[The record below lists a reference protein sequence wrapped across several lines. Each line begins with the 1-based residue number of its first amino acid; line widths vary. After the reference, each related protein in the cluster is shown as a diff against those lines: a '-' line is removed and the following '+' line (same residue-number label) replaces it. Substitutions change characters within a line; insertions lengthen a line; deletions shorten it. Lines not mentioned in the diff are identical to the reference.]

1 MEKNRKIKDYPLHV
15 EIETRWRDLDA
26 FGHVNNAVFATYI
39 ETARGTLF
47 KKWNLP
53 FDGKGQSLIVASIT
67 INYHQQLKHP
77 TNIIIGQK
85 ITRIGNTSFD
95 VESALFNK
103 NNTEKPIASSKV
115 IVVCFDFEKQKSIP
129 VFKQIIEDS
138 KL

>member
-1 MEKNRKIKDYPLHV
+1 M

-77 TNIIIGQK
+77 SSIIIGQK

-95 VESALFNK
+95 VESALFND
-103 NNTEKPIASSKV
+103 NNKEEPIATSKV
-115 IVVCFDFEKQKSIP
+115 TVVCFDFEKQKSIP
-129 VFKQIIEDS
+129 VFKQIVEDS

>member
-1 MEKNRKIKDYPLHV
+1 MKKNRKLRDYPISK

-39 ETARGTLF
+39 ENARGALF

-53 FDGKGQSLIVASIT
+53 FDGKGKSLIVASIT

-95 VESALFNK
+95 VESALFN
-103 NNTEKPIASSKV
+103 NNNKEEPIATSKV
-115 IVVCFDFEKQKSIP
+115 TVVCFDFEKQKSIP
-129 VFKQIIEDS
+129 VFKQIVEDS

>member
-1 MEKNRKIKDYPLHV
+1 MKKNRKIKDYPLHV

-39 ETARGTLF
+39 ENARGMLF
-47 KKWNLP
+47 KKWDLP

-77 TNIIIGQK
+77 TNIVIGQK

-95 VESALFNK
+95 VESVLFNK
-103 NNTEKPIASSKV
+103 NNTEEPIATSKV

>member
-1 MEKNRKIKDYPLHV
+1 MKKNRKLKEYPLHV

-77 TNIIIGQK
+77 SSIIIGQK

-103 NNTEKPIASSKV
+103 NNMEEAIATAKV